1 MDDKL
6 TAARDAIQKLQLIAD
21 QRQYD
26 AGMNGENGDGGASM
40 IRSQI
45 AFWRYG
51 SEHVIPP
58 TWNEMITSE
67 WPKIEKE
74 LKREEARD
82 RDTFDKLRAKYG
94 W

>member
-1 MDDKL
+1 MNDKL
-6 TAARDAIQKLQLIAD
+6 TAARDAIQKLQLIVD
-21 QRQYD
+21 RWQYD
-26 AGMNGENGDGGASM
+26 AEMNGENGDGGAAV

-45 AFWRYG
+45 TFWRLG

-58 TWNEMITSE
+58 AWNEMIMVE

-74 LKREEARD
+74 RKREEARD
-82 RDTFDKLRAKYG
+82 REIFDKLRAKYG